1 MYKVQNFVGID
12 ISRNFFDA
20 ALLVINEPT
29 KVTHCRFDQN
39 HQGYLA
45 MQDWLMKNGVLINE
59 QTLFCME
66 FTGIYNNGLL
76 DFLGNQN
83 SLVWVEMALRIK
95 RSQGFSRSDTDRTD
109 AIKIAQ
115 YAYRYQENMKLWRPV
130 DAHLK
135 KLKHLMTQRDR
146 IVRSITALSV
156 PVNELKATG
165 DISIAQQMEKL
176 QSSAIKQLIA
186 AQQKIET
193 TIDKLV
199 MQDQELAAKVNRVVS
214 VKGIGKVT
222 AVALL
227 VYTNGFT
234 SFQSGKELSC
244 YCGVVPFVRKESGV
258 SVRSRSRISPF
269 ANKKLKCLMH
279 LCALSAMQSDT
290 EIKAYYE
297 RKILEGKNKMSIIN
311 AIRNKL
317 LLRVF
322 AVLRDNRDFV
332 DNYSRQCA

>member
-45 MQDWLMKNGVLINE
+45 MQDWLKKNGVLINE

-95 RSQGFSRSDTDRTD
+95 RSHGFSRSDTDRTD

-135 KLKHLMTQRDR
+135 ELKHLMTQRDR

-199 MQDQELAAKVNRVVS
+199 MQDQELAAKGKPGSVSKRYRKSHRCSVVGLYQWIYFVS
-214 VKGIGKVT
+214 IRKRTILLLWGGSICKKGIG
-222 AVALL
+222 
-227 VYTNGFT
+227 
-234 SFQSGKELSC
+234 SFCKIQVKSQSVC
-244 YCGVVPFVRKESGV
+244 
-258 SVRSRSRISPF
+258 
-269 ANKKLKCLMH
+269 
-279 LCALSAMQSDT
+279 Q
-290 EIKAYYE
+290 
-297 RKILEGKNKMSIIN
+297 
-311 AIRNKL
+311 
-317 LLRVF
+317 
-322 AVLRDNRDFV
+322 
-332 DNYSRQCA
+332 